1 MRYRTFLWSLLLGLL
16 FVTYACSDETPGM
29 SVDLPSGG
37 SVSLGAEQGAD
48 QTLPFH
54 AGQDWTSSVNA
65 DWLEV
70 EPSSGGAGDHALKLR
85 VIKPNDT
92 GKARTATLTL
102 ISGEDPLRV
111 TVTQDEYIRLDKGIH
126 QMPVEGGPLHI
137 NFYTTLEKE
146 KVGVYALTVD
156 WVTSQEG
163 QATRV
168 DESGYHISLY
178 VQPNEGDQARTAL
191 FYFVK
196 EPHDG
201 DHVERNILA
210 TATVLQ
216 AGRMSGTSGNYED
229 DGKVTVLQEH
239 TAGNGIPLV
248 LMGDG
253 FIDTEI
259 KSGYYGQV
267 MDKAV
272 ENIFTEH
279 PISELKEYFD
289 IYSVTVVSPAN
300 TFGSGQTALGC
311 WMDAG
316 TSTGVGGDDEAVQT
330 YAQKV
335 EGIEL
340 DNTQV
345 VVILNSDAYKG
356 TNYNYWYSDGRPSDF
371 SIAYFP
377 IIADRQGDNPNR
389 QGDAS
394 DNLESEDFRR
404 VLVHETVGHGIGK
417 LDDEYAYEEN
427 PVMPTDEMEQRR
439 QQQQDFGWWQNVDFT
454 DNAEE
459 VLWSDFLFD
468 TRYDGQGLG
477 IFEGACTYMT
487 GAYRSTEESMMRNNI
502 QGFNAPSRRAIY
514 NNIIQRGEG
523 RTPSLEEFI
532 DFDQRTYAAPA
543 QTRSLVPS
551 RPFGRPQVRRLD
563 RPLGQ

>member
-1 MRYRTFLWSLLLGLL
+1 MNIKSCNGFADIKMRVETL
-16 FVTYACSDETPGM
+16 F
-29 SVDLPSGG
+29 
-37 SVSLGAEQGAD
+37 
-48 QTLPFH
+48 
-54 AGQDWTSSVNA
+54 
-65 DWLEV
+65 
-70 EPSSGGAGDHALKLR
+70 
-85 VIKPNDT
+85 
-92 GKARTATLTL
+92 
-102 ISGEDPLRV
+102 
-111 TVTQDEYIRLDKGIH
+111 
-126 QMPVEGGPLHI
+126 
-137 NFYTTLEKE
+137 
-146 KVGVYALTVD
+146 
-156 WVTSQEG
+156 
-163 QATRV
+163 
-168 DESGYHISLY
+168 
-178 VQPNEGDQARTAL
+178 
-191 FYFVK
+191 
-196 EPHDG
+196 
-201 DHVERNILA
+201 
-210 TATVLQ
+210 
-216 AGRMSGTSGNYED
+216 SGNYED

-377 IIADRQGDNPNR
+377 IIADRQGDTPDR